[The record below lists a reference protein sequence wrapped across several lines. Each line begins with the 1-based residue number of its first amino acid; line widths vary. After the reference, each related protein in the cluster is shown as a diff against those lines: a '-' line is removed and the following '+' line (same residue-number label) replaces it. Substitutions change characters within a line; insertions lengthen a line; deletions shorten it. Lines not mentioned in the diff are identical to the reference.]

1 MLKDSNNGVHDFA
14 EHPYCDINLNPIE
27 AIDGEIY
34 GSDEFRMYAYKI
46 RRCTRTR
53 SHDWTDCP
61 YAHRGEKAQRRDPR
75 RIPYCAIAC
84 PAFRN
89 GRCYKGDSCEF
100 AHGVFEYWLHPARYR
115 TRACN
120 AGRFCQRK
128 VCFFAHTPEQL
139 RAESKIRCNF
149 ASRGRMHGGV
159 CHHHHHQN
167 HQNHFTA
174 GSTCSSGSG
183 SGSSTTTKDHQFATS
198 SAMTMMNMPE
208 HMMSSVTSPISTVN
222 SSANNSDDQINCFD
236 GVSEFLKSIK
246 AMKIRDDNNKSK
258 SGVVGFEVS
267 DSDLPNIEWISDLV
281 Q

>member
-1 MLKDSNNGVHDFA
+1 MLKDSNNCVHDFA

-34 GSDEFRMYAYKI
+34 GADEFRMFAYKI

-53 SHDWTDCP
+53 THDWTDCP

-149 ASRGRMHGGV
+149 AYRGRMHGGV

-183 SGSSTTTKDHQFATS
+183 SGSSTTTKDHHFVTS

-208 HMMSSVTSPISTVN
+208 YMMSSVTSPISTVN

-246 AMKIRDDNNKSK
+246 AMKIRDDNNKAK

>member
-1 MLKDSNNGVHDFA
+1 MLKDSNNCVHDFA

-34 GSDEFRMYAYKI
+34 GADEFRMFAYKI

-53 SHDWTDCP
+53 TTT
-61 YAHRGEKAQRRDPR
+61 
-75 RIPYCAIAC
+75 
-84 PAFRN
+84 
-89 GRCYKGDSCEF
+89 GRT
-100 AHGVFEYWLHPARYR
+100 AR
-115 TRACN
+115 TRTVGRRLSVGTHAGYLTVPSLAPRFETEGATKAILASSLTACSST
-120 AGRFCQRK
+120 GFTPPGT
-128 VCFFAHTPEQL
+128 AHVHAMPGGFV
-139 RAESKIRCNF
+139 NV
-149 ASRGRMHGGV
+149 RGRMHGGV

-208 HMMSSVTSPISTVN
+208 YMMSSVTSPISTVN

-246 AMKIRDDNNKSK
+246 AMKIRDDINKAK

>member
-1 MLKDSNNGVHDFA
+1 MLKDSNNGFHDFA

-149 ASRGRMHGGV
+149 AYRGRMHGGV

-167 HQNHFTA
+167 HFTA
-174 GSTCSSGSG
+174 GSTGSSGSG
-183 SGSSTTTKDHQFATS
+183 SVSGSSTTTKDHQFATS

-208 HMMSSVTSPISTVN
+208 YMMSSVTSPISTVN